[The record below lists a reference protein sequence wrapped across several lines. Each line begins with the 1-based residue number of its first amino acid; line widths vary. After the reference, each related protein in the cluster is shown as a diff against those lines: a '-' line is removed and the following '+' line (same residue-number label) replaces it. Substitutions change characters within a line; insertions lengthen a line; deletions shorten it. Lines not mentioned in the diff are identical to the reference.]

1 MFLDRIRE
9 KVETITSYKKYAFNF
24 FRHPARFHLNV
35 SEVYDGG
42 SRFKFALIDAMSDER
57 QGALLARL

>member
-35 SEVYDGG
+35 NEVHEAPD
-42 SRFKFALIDAMSDER
+42 SN
-57 QGALLARL
+57 LL

>member
-35 SEVYDGG
+35 KVYE
-42 SRFKFALIDAMSDER
+42 ALDSN
-57 QGALLARL
+57 LL